1 MEDEHG
7 LELSL
12 GLSFGGSSVKCKGK
26 SGSSSEAKTE
36 ESDQGNKVV
45 DDLRNFFNASGQR
58 EGSSTASQK
67 SGSVK
72 PQDNFFNDL
81 SKVPVDADASIEL
94 NGMGPWVANN
104 NRSEETDEEKR
115 SEAGSK
121 RKIFFDEISNQK
133 KHEGEAHLTDL
144 PEKSK
149 VSHISITSESG
160 SIAENEDVAES
171 EVGSAS
177 RILSHHD
184 DGCIRFTAVGGSC
197 ESGPKGVHGSANSSV
212 VDLQGQINF
221 NGSAENDFRLGNL
234 PSTVPIN
241 IMNVPYSVTGK
252 DSNSVSAASTSGH
265 PPGMKSISILNG
277 DHQTG
282 SQLMFGYS
290 SLQLPMLDKDSS
302 SGFVSQLQ
310 QFHSSFSGR
319 STPNSDKYNDG
330 LMTSQAMHLVAR
342 NTSKATQYDG
352 KKFEQ
357 ARGDGKQHAR
367 GEASSFLTEEERINS
382 MNLRG
387 KEGSDRSAAEGI
399 SFDFSAIK
407 PGIAADVKFGGS
419 GSYPNLPWVSTTGPG
434 PNGRTI
440 SGVTY
445 RYSTNQIRIVCA
457 CHGTHMSLEEFVR
470 HAAEDNVNSD
480 SGSGLATFSSANP
493 AASAQS

>member
-12 GLSFGGSSVKCKGK
+12 GLSFGGSSSKCKGK
-26 SGSSSEAKTE
+26 SGSSSETKTE
-36 ESDQGNKVV
+36 EGDKCSKVV
-45 DDLRNFFNASGQR
+45 DDFRNFFNASGQR
-58 EGSSTASQK
+58 EGSSTGSQK
-67 SGSVK
+67 SGSMK
-72 PQDNFFNDL
+72 PQENFFNVL
-81 SKVPVDADASIEL
+81 SKAPVDTDASIEL
-94 NGMGPWVANN
+94 NGRGLWVANY

-115 SEAGSK
+115 PEAGGK
-121 RKIFFDEISNQK
+121 RKNFFDEISNQK

-149 VSHISITSESG
+149 VSHISITSESD

-177 RILSHHD
+177 RIISHHH
-184 DGCIRFTAVGGSC
+184 DGSKQFTVAGGSS
-197 ESGPKGVHGSANSSV
+197 EGGPKGVHGSANSSV
-212 VDLQGQINF
+212 MDLQGQKNL

-234 PSTVPIN
+234 PSSVPIN
-241 IMNVPYSVTGK
+241 IMNVPYPVTVK
-252 DSNSVSAASTSGH
+252 DSNAVSAASTFGH
-265 PPGMKSISILNG
+265 PSSGMKSISTLNG
-277 DHQTG
+277 DRQTG
-282 SQLMFGYS
+282 SQIMFGY
-290 SLQLPMLDKDSS
+290 LPMLDKDSS
-302 SGFVSQLQ
+302 SGFVSQLH
-310 QFHSSFSGR
+310 QFHSSFAGR
-319 STPNSDKYNDG
+319 GTPNSDKYNDS
-330 LMTSQAMHLVAR
+330 LTTSQAMHVVAR
-342 NTSKATQYDG
+342 NTSEATQYDG

-357 ARGDGKQHAR
+357 ASGDGKQHAR
-367 GEASSFLTEEERINS
+367 EEGSSSLTEEERRNS
-382 MNLRG
+382 MNLRA
-387 KEGSDRSAAEGI
+387 KEASDRSAAEGI

-457 CHGTHMSLEEFVR
+457 CHSFHMSLEEFVR
-470 HAAEDNVNSD
+470 HAAEGNVNSD